1 MKEQSEIRQ
10 KAHELVKK
18 VKDQNFMWL
27 YLITIFVWVILF
39 LIKLF
44 LWGMDIQGLVSSVLD
59 NMLGLLPPMFIFDFV
74 YEKLTRDASSMETSE
89 KIAET
94 LMGDPETLA
103 LFSEEQ
109 RRIFINSAISSIVK
123 DGMADGMVA
132 QCLNAYLTSKPH
144 YKIRPQFRYDIR
156 LFKNIPQNEVFDDKD
171 YFYVEEMLSYH
182 VKYLDREIKE
192 YFPSEFWVGFFAKS
206 DKLDSALRE
215 NTEADNRNYLFRE
228 SLNIKN
234 SDLERLKKLPA
245 DKQQEIF
252 KNIFKLKVR
261 TDDKYAKIE
270 EIRIENGAENGGGEN
285 RTENYGIFVKMKSE
299 HDIEKEIHS
308 VLIYFH
314 MPQKWNSEV
323 VVAISD
329 PTYSPEIMVSYEEGN
344 MDVEMYSFFS
354 ESRESAVENA
364 VDADNGI
371 YNIAVVDRWIYPMS
385 GMVFTVKEEEAPE
398 AL

>member
-18 VKDQNFMWL
+18 VKNQNFMWL
-27 YLITIFVWVILF
+27 YLATIFVWVILF

-74 YEKLTRDASSMETSE
+74 YEKLTREASSMETSE

-109 RRIFINSAISSIVK
+109 RRTFINSAISSIVK
-123 DGMADGMVA
+123 DETADGMVR

-171 YFYVEEMLSYH
+171 YFYVEEMLTYR

-206 DKLDSALRE
+206 DKLDTALRE
-215 NTEADNRNYLFRE
+215 NMETDNRNYLFRE
-228 SLNIKN
+228 SLNIKD
-234 SDLERLKKLPA
+234 SDLEQLKKLPA
-245 DKQQEIF
+245 DKQQEVF

-261 TDDKYAKIE
+261 TDEKYAKIE
-270 EIRIENGAENGGGEN
+270 EIRIENGAENSAGEN

-308 VLIYFH
+308 VQIYFH

-323 VVAISD
+323 VVTISD
-329 PTYSPEIMVSYEEGN
+329 PTYSPEIMVSYEEDN

-364 VDADNGI
+364 VDSDNGI

-385 GMVFTVKEEEAPE
+385 GMVFTVKEEEVPE